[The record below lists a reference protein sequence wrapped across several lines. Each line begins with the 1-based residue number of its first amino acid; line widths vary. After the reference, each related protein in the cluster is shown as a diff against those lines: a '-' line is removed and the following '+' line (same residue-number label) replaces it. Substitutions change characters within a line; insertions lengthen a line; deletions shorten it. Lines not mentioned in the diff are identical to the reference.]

1 MSKYRKKPVKVEAVQ
16 FDGTNESVECILQQA
31 GCEKI
36 TRSCDIL
43 FIETPVG
50 TKSVTIGDYIIID
63 INGELNTYKPDIFHK
78 SFEKIE
84 DDDLLNEKPIFFED
98 LKNGY
103 TKAYTKSDIDMLI
116 EIVAGEFTP
125 IVPVDQ
131 GMVCWHDVA
140 EIIEDNKRLKEELFM
155 ERTKN
160 EAEIYSKVAEL
171 KRQLDTSNEVIKYL
185 ANLIK

>member
-78 SFEKIE
+78 SFEKIIE
-84 DDDLLNEKPIFFED
+84 DDDVSAFMTITD
-98 LKNGY
+98 V
-103 TKAYTKSDIDMLI
+103 S
-116 EIVAGEFTP
+116 EIVGQHIKKKDT
-125 IVPVDQ
+125 VK
-131 GMVCWHDVA
+131 
-140 EIIEDNKRLKEELFM
+140 NK
-155 ERTKN
+155 
-160 EAEIYSKVAEL
+160 
-171 KRQLDTSNEVIKYL
+171 
-185 ANLIK
+185 

>member
-1 MSKYRKKPVKVEAVQ
+1 MEEGIFMSKYIKKPVEVEAVQ

-31 GCEKI
+31 ECEKI

-84 DDDLLNEKPIFFED
+84 DDDLLNEKPIFFYV
-98 LKNGY
+98 L
-103 TKAYTKSDIDMLI
+103 
-116 EIVAGEFTP
+116 
-125 IVPVDQ
+125 
-131 GMVCWHDVA
+131 
-140 EIIEDNKRLKEELFM
+140 
-155 ERTKN
+155 
-160 EAEIYSKVAEL
+160 
-171 KRQLDTSNEVIKYL
+171 
-185 ANLIK
+185 

>member
-1 MSKYRKKPVKVEAVQ
+1 MSKYIKKPVEVEAVQ

-50 TKSVTIGDYIIID
+50 TKTVTIGDYIIID

-116 EIVAGEFTP
+116 E
-125 IVPVDQ
+125 
-131 GMVCWHDVA
+131 
-140 EIIEDNKRLKEELFM
+140 DNKRLKEELFM

-160 EAEIYSKVAEL
+160 EAEIYSEIAEL

-185 ANLIK
+185 ANLIE

>member
-63 INGELNTYKPDIFHK
+63 INGELITYKPDIFHK
-78 SFEKIE
+78 SFEKIV

-116 EIVAGEFTP
+116 E
-125 IVPVDQ
+125 
-131 GMVCWHDVA
+131 
-140 EIIEDNKRLKEELFM
+140 DNKRLKEELLI
-155 ERTKN
+155 ERTLN
-160 EAEIYSKVAEL
+160 EEEF
-171 KRQLDTSNEVIKYL
+171 KRKLDKSNEVIKYL
-185 ANLIK
+185 AKLIK